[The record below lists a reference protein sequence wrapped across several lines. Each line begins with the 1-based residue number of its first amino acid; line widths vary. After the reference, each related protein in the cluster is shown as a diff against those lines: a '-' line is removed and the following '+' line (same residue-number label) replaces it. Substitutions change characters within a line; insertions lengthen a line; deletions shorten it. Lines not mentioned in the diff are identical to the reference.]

1 MVSLSLTTMA
11 SSNLTK
17 INITNDIHLRRD
29 HTMIPKNKG
38 TQNINGPAKSIQAK
52 KGNIL

>member
-17 INITNDIHLRRD
+17 INITNDILLHGD
-29 HTMIPKNKG
+29 HIMIPQNKA
-38 TQNINGPAKSIQAK
+38 TQKYIKSGKTTAGIERK
-52 KGNIL
+52 